1 MVRWFSRREEV
12 RVPDH
17 GMHEIFSIYFAFGEG
32 RLFMWVAWKVDV
44 CFIFFEVQK
53 KKEQSCMLRSR
64 CRESRG
70 YRRLI
75 ACHDQSVHA

>member
-32 RLFMWVAWKVDV
+32 RLFAWVAWKVDV
-44 CFIFFEVQK
+44 CFIFFEVK
-53 KKEQSCMLRSR
+53 KKRSNLACFDR
-64 CRESRG
+64 GVESREAIEG
-70 YRRLI
+70 
-75 ACHDQSVHA
+75 

>member
-1 MVRWFSRREEV
+1 MVRLRWFSRREEV

-44 CFIFFEVQK
+44 CLVFYLKFKEKGAILHASIEV
-53 KKEQSCMLRSR
+53 
-64 CRESRG
+64 
-70 YRRLI
+70 
-75 ACHDQSVHA
+75 